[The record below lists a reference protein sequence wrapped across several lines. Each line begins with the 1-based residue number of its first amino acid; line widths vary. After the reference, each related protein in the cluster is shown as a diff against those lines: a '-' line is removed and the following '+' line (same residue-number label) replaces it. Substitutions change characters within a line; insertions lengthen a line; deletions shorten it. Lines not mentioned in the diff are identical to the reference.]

1 MKLTKFLMFA
11 AAALSFAA
19 CSNDEKDSAL
29 TNGTASVRV
38 EFENPLTKALEDP
51 TDGTNGQT
59 TPVSYD
65 KITLKLTA
73 VAGGGEKTF
82 TSEPGNSA
90 IDQAKAYEFT
100 KVIEPRLME
109 VFINDG
115 TKEETMLLSAV
126 VDKGLAAPLY
136 GSGNQFTETPA
147 TDDGNKYTVSVT
159 PKHRVARLEISGI
172 KHVDDAACL
181 YRTLV
186 FDGLYLNHVKLSED
200 AAYTTGYNAWD
211 EVQANPAMDAVG
223 DNFLEQGAA
232 WPKQV
237 DGQNKV
243 YAYNIFPA
251 ATADEMPK
259 LTLAF
264 SKAEA
269 ADGQAAIEP
278 TRYATIKSY
287 KKAGDGEALTQ
298 FEAGHIYRITKVE
311 VADKSISIN
320 PEGPVEMEV
329 VATVEVLNWTL
340 VDTEVSWE

>member
-38 EFENPLTKALEDP
+38 EFENPLTKALEAP
-51 TDGTNGQT
+51 TNGTNGQT

-73 VAGGGEKTF
+73 AAGGGEKTF
-82 TSEPGNSA
+82 TSVPGNSA
-90 IDQAKAYEFT
+90 IDQAQAYEFT
-100 KVIEPRLME
+100 KVIDPRLME

-115 TKEETMLLSAV
+115 TKEATMQLAAV

-147 TDDGNKYTVSVT
+147 ADDGNKYTVSIA
-159 PKHRVARLEISGI
+159 PEHRVARLEISGI
-172 KHVDDAACL
+172 KHVDDVACL
-181 YRTLV
+181 YKSLT
-186 FDGLYLNHVKLSED
+186 FDGLYLNGIKLSED
-200 AAYTTGYNAWD
+200 ASVATTYNTW
-211 EVQANPAMDAVG
+211 QAAQSNPAKDAVG
-223 DNFLEQGAA
+223 ESFLEQGAA

-237 DGQNKV
+237 DGQDKV

-251 ATADEMPK
+251 ATANEMPK

-264 SKAEA
+264 SNAEA
-269 ADGQAAIEP
+269 TDGQAAIEP
-278 TRYATIKSY
+278 VRYATIKSY
-287 KKAGDGEALTQ
+287 KQAGGEALTQ

-311 VADKSISIN
+311 VADKSISTD